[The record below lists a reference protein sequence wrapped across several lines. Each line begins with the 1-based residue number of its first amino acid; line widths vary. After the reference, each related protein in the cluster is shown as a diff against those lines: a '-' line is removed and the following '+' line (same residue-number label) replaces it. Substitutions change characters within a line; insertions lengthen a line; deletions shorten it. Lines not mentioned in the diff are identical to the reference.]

1 MKLNNICTRL
11 ASQECNKA
19 QLSLSLYGADL
30 RSDCNPSPLPDRRPL
45 LVGRVQTLPPLHR
58 ATQSA
63 GRCARPGLTHA
74 VFHHHEA
81 ALISFK
87 ALAFEISWRVDTP
100 ARPAYIQGD
109 AALVDVC
116 GKEKEQKLL
125 ITILIVKNK
134 SNQ

>member
-11 ASQECNKA
+11 ASQECNKE

-30 RSDCNPSPLPDRRPL
+30 RSDSNPTAPPARRPL
-45 LVGRVQTLPPLHR
+45 LVGRAQTLPPLQLR
-58 ATQSA
+58 TQ
-63 GRCARPGLTHA
+63 GVRPGLTHA

-87 ALAFEISWRVDTP
+87 ALAFEIPWRVDTP

-109 AALVDVC
+109 AALIDVC
-116 GKEKEQKLL
+116 SKE
-125 ITILIVKNK
+125 T
-134 SNQ
+134 